1 MRVVM
6 TGGGGFL
13 GQKLAR
19 AILEKGTLN
28 GPDDQP
34 AKVTELVLAD
44 MVTLTPEPSD
54 GVLVTSAKV
63 DVSDAKSMSELITPD
78 TASVIHLAAVVSAQA
93 EADFDL
99 GMRVNLD
106 GTRTLLEACRALDHA
121 PRFLTT
127 SSVAVFGGDLP
138 DAIPDDHAPTP
149 GNSYGAQKAIGELL
163 VGDYSR
169 KGFVDG
175 RVIRLPTVVVRPGK
189 PNAAASSFASSI
201 VREPMQGEE
210 AICPVEAGMPI
221 WIMSPRAA
229 IKNLIHAHDLP
240 ADIVAK
246 GRTLIP
252 PGLTVTI
259 GEIVEALD
267 RAGGEEAIQHLKW
280 EPDLNIINI
289 VGGWPGGFESVR
301 GRELGFQSDASIDAI
316 IQAFVEDDMVTH
328 EE

>member
-13 GQKLAR
+13 GQKLAT
-19 AILEKGTLN
+19 AILEKGILN
-28 GPDDQP
+28 DADGRPV
-34 AKVTELVLAD
+34 KITELVLAD
-44 MVTLTPEPSD
+44 MVEFTPDAVE
-54 GVLVTSAKV
+54 GVTVSSVKV
-63 DVSDAKSMSELITPD
+63 DVSDANAVSELITPE
-78 TASVIHLAAVVSAQA
+78 TGSVIHLAAVVSAQA

-121 PRFLTT
+121 PKFLTT

-138 DAIPDDHAPTP
+138 AAIPDDFAPTP

-169 KGFVDG
+169 RGFVDG
-175 RVIRLPTVVVRPGK
+175 RVIRLPTIVVRPGK

-201 VREPMQGEE
+201 VREPMQGDET
-210 AICPVEAGMPI
+210 ICPVDAEMPI

-240 ADIVAK
+240 ADTVAK

-252 PGLTVTI
+252 PGLTVSI
-259 GEIVEALD
+259 GEIVEALR
-267 RAGGEEAIQHLKW
+267 RAGGAEAAARLKW
-280 EPDLNIINI
+280 QPDQKIINI

-301 GRELGFQSDASIDAI
+301 GRELGFQSDASIDEI
-316 IQAFVEDDMVTH
+316 IQAFVEDDMVR
-328 EE
+328 